1 VIPENE
7 ERELRFQRW
16 QKWML
21 KNIGFADSKL
31 LRYVW
36 DLYDDLIQT
45 IQDLKKEI
53 KQLKNKP
60 TQNNN

>member
-1 VIPENE
+1 VIPDE

>member
-1 VIPENE
+1 MIPDE

-16 QKWML
+16 QRWMI